1 METIAQAFPDL
12 CADLVRALQE
22 SGRDDVARQ
31 VYSAQIAEVT
41 FDNSADAGYIYAH
54 PVGTAHGETIPLEN
68 LMSVVV
74 DVNTSGK
81 LQGVELLSPAG
92 NLKSELRR
100 RAAI

>member
-12 CADLVRALQE
+12 CSDLVRALE
-22 SGRDDVARQ
+22 GSGRVDLARQ
-31 VYSAQIAEVT
+31 VPSARIAEVT

-54 PVGTAHGETIPLEN
+54 PVGTVHGETIPLEN
-68 LMSVVV
+68 LLSVVV
-74 DVNTSGK
+74 DVDTSGN

-100 RAAI
+100 RAAV

>member
-1 METIAQAFPDL
+1 METIARAFPDL
-12 CADLVRALQE
+12 CGYLVRALE
-22 SGRDDVARQ
+22 GSGRDDLARQ
-31 VYSAQIAEVT
+31 VPAAQIAEVT

-54 PVGTAHGETIPLEN
+54 PIGAAHGETIPLESM
-68 LMSVVV
+68 LSVVV
-74 DVNTSGK
+74 DVDTAGK

>member
-12 CADLVRALQE
+12 CADLVRALE
-22 SGRDDVARQ
+22 HSGRGDLARQ
-31 VYSAQIAEVT
+31 VPSAEIAEVT
-41 FDNSADAGYIYAH
+41 FDNSANAGYIYAY

-68 LMSVVV
+68 LMSVVLDV
-74 DVNTSGK
+74 DTSGK

-100 RAAI
+100 RAAV